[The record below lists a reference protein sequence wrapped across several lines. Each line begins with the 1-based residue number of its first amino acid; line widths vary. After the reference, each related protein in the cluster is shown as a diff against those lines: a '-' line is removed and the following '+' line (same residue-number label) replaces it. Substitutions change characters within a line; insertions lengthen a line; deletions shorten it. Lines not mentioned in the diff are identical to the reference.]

1 MCKNLASGGSHF
13 PSSVFL
19 VKEAKKKNNGEWMM
33 TEEGTAAAIDEDGC
47 HRSAVQTHKK
57 GKTLIMSS
65 RDLGVVLSR
74 RNQFI
79 T

>member
-1 MCKNLASGGSHF
+1 
-13 PSSVFL
+13 
-19 VKEAKKKNNGEWMM
+19 M